1 MNLSL
6 PVPSLPATR
15 RPRILAGRIALATFC
30 AAGIFATSDD
40 VQAANQTW
48 KAVATDGNWIT
59 ATNWVGGAVPG
70 ITRTGN
76 ANNTDVVTFNA
87 LSNFSTITVDAN
99 RFINSIAFTAGA
111 GAYTFTGGL
120 LYLSQGGSISMAAG
134 VTNAQIFSNN
144 LQPQTASS
152 TNGTLSFINNSS
164 TTSATL
170 TFNAPTFTLTNG
182 NGRPTTLTLDGS
194 NTGENVI
201 SSNITDA
208 FGAQAVNVIN
218 KNGVGTWVLSGS
230 NTFTHSAGGGPRNV
244 ANGIQ
249 INAGTLV
256 AANNNALGNNAT
268 ANLEQV
274 SINNGGTLQLR
285 GGITLDNG
293 ISLNLNNGGT
303 IASNGSNTT
312 NARVNVSTAA
322 ATSVTL
328 ATLNAADVF
337 TIGNG
342 ANDLTGGAADSVI
355 RISGPG
361 TIFTAQASTNYLGG
375 WSVNAG
381 TLKVG
386 SSTNGLG
393 VNGVVTFGA
402 GSTGKL
408 QLNANNV
415 TLTSLTTN
423 ATPGSAVVENGTDGT
438 SALTVNNASA
448 NTFAGIIQNGAAGT
462 LSLTKGAA
470 GSLTL
475 SNANTYSGGTTI
487 SAGTLVAA
495 NSSALGSGAV
505 SLTGATL
512 SATNLTIG
520 ALTFGGT
527 GNLAL
532 ANVASNLVTS
542 TGAVTING
550 TGNLLTV
557 GGTSAAGNTYTLL
570 SGTGISGTD
579 LSLTG
584 TSVANQLILLGNN
597 TTVGRTNYAFGSTG
611 TALQLTVSGGA
622 FNVTWNGGNAAWN
635 TTDATWQKDGL
646 GANIAFF
653 TGDHVTIS
661 TADSIAVDGAGV
673 TTGTLT
679 VNNAS
684 GTATL
689 TGGSVTA
696 NGAFTKSGAG
706 TLQLDNAVSATAG
719 TTISG
724 GTLAL
729 GATGSLSSNAV
740 TVNGGALNIGSS
752 NVTLGNVS
760 LIAGSIDGSTG
771 VLTGTGSAYD
781 MQAGSVSAIL
791 GGGIGLNKTTGGTV
805 TLSGANTYSGPTAVS
820 AGTLALSGSGT
831 YGTGSLTVS
840 GGIANLGGSSITN
853 ILGALSG
860 GGAVNN
866 GTITN
871 DASNYNLQD
880 GSVGAVL
887 AGTNGLNKSTA
898 GTVALGGANTFNGAT
913 TITGGVLRMD
923 NSLALQ
929 NSTVTV
935 SIADGLAF
943 GTGITSATVGALSGA
958 SAFVLTNSDTNAVNL
973 TTGGNNASTT
983 YSGVLSGTGASL
995 TKNGSGTLT
1004 LSGPNTYTGGTFLNV
1019 GTVAI
1024 NNGSALGSGTLTAS
1038 NGTTISLIT
1047 ASGIGN
1053 AVTLSGLNASVTMT
1067 SNQGSSGYG
1076 SNVTGTADQTLVIS
1090 GNPVNFNNTTRQF
1103 TNFLG
1108 TVNVLAGST
1117 ISDRSSTTTW
1127 TNGGDNTLFN
1137 VDGFMTSRNGGNW
1150 ALGAL
1155 SGSGT
1160 LSMGTSGSNNIGLT
1174 YTIGARGTNTTFS
1187 GVIQNG
1193 DTATG
1198 KIVNVIKTGA
1208 ATQTFS
1214 GANTFT
1220 GALTVN
1226 GGTLA
1231 AALGNNSTNPVTGA
1245 LGNTQVARNITVNN
1259 TGTLR
1264 FDAGDVMGGA
1274 ASTIASTLVINSGGT
1289 VTNNGTAFNTLGAV
1303 TLNGG
1308 TLTGT
1313 GGSSNGQFQM
1323 YAFGGT
1329 VTAGGSSASTI
1340 SSAVG
1345 TTNGGSAIDTV
1356 GYHLGT
1362 AVATGTTFNVADATG
1377 SSAFDLNVSA
1387 ILIDRVGGLGAA
1399 SLTKSGVG
1407 TMTLSAANTYTG
1419 PTTVTAGTLEIS
1431 GGISATS
1438 SVDITGGSL
1447 LLSGAG
1453 LDRVANAAA
1462 VNLNGGTL
1470 GFAAGVS
1477 GGSETLGNLILG
1489 ANSFID
1495 FGTGSGNSF
1504 LFSTLNLGAHS
1515 LSIYNWSGPD
1525 TAQDHLLFDVTTLP
1539 GNALAQIS
1547 FYSDNG
1553 SAFLG
1558 TGSEISFGSDFEIVP
1573 VPEPSSTALLG
1584 SALLAGLVG
1593 LRERR
1598 RFKNFASV
1606 NKDGQSTSPTL

>member
-1 MNLSL
+1 MKTRPFFFDRLL
-6 PVPSLPATR
+6 LPA
-15 RPRILAGRIALATFC
+15 AALITFS
-30 AAGIFATSDD
+30 GS
-40 VQAANQTW
+40 VQAASQTW

-59 ATNWVGGAVPG
+59 ATNWVGGGVPG
-70 ITRTGN
+70 ITRTVN

-87 LSNFSTITVDAN
+87 VSNFSTITVDAN
-99 RFINSIAFTAGA
+99 RFVNSIAFTAGA

-152 TNGTLSFINNSS
+152 TNGTLSFINNATS
-164 TTSATL
+164 TAATL

-194 NTGENVI
+194 NTGENII

-208 FGAQAVNVIN
+208 FAAQAVNVIN

-230 NTFTHSAGGGPRNV
+230 NTFTNSAGGGPRNV

-274 SINNGGTLQLR
+274 SINTGGTLQLR

-303 IASNGSNTT
+303 ITSNGSNTT
-312 NARVNVSTAA
+312 NARINVSTAA
-322 ATSVTL
+322 STSVTL

-355 RISGPG
+355 KISGPG

-375 WSVNAG
+375 WSINAG

-386 SSTNGLG
+386 SSTSGLG
-393 VNGVVTFGA
+393 VNGVVAFGS

-408 QLNANNV
+408 QLNAKNV
-415 TLTSLTTN
+415 TLTSLTTH
-423 ATPGSAVVENGTDGT
+423 ATPGTAVIENGTAGA
-438 SALTVNNASA
+438 SVLTVNNASA
-448 NTFAGIIQNGAAGT
+448 NTFAGVIQDGAAGT

-470 GSLTL
+470 GTLTL
-475 SNANTYSGGTTI
+475 SGASSYTGGTTI
-487 SAGTLVAA
+487 TAGTLVAGS
-495 NSSALGSGAV
+495 SSALGSGAV

-512 SATNLTIG
+512 SATNLTSG

-532 ANVASNLVTS
+532 ANVVANSVTS
-542 TGAVTING
+542 TGAITING
-550 TGNLLTV
+550 AGNLLTV
-557 GGTSAAGNTYTLL
+557 GGSSVAGNTYTLL
-570 SGTGISGTD
+570 SGTSISGTD

-584 TSVANQLILLGNN
+584 TSVANQLILLGSN
-597 TTVGRTNYAFGSTG
+597 TTVGRTNYAFGSTS
-611 TALQLTVSGGA
+611 TALQLTVTGGA
-622 FNVTWNGGNAAWN
+622 FNVTWNGGDAAWN
-635 TTDATWQKDGL
+635 AIDANWQKNGV

-661 TADSIAVDGAGV
+661 TANSIAVDGAGV
-673 TTGTLT
+673 STGTLL

-684 GTATL
+684 GSATL

-706 TLQLDNAVSATAG
+706 TLQLDNALTATAG
-719 TTISG
+719 TTISA

-729 GATGSLSSNAV
+729 GATGSLSSSAVAV
-740 TVNGGALNIGSS
+740 TGGALNIGAT
-752 NVTLGNVS
+752 NATLANVS
-760 LIAGSIDGSTG
+760 LTAGSINGSTG

-805 TLSGANTYSGPTAVS
+805 TLAGANTYSGPTAIS
-820 AGTLALSGSGT
+820 AGMLAISGSGT
-831 YGTGSLTVS
+831 FGTGSLTVS
-840 GGIANLGGSSITN
+840 GGIADLGGASITN
-853 ILGALSG
+853 TLGALSG

-871 DASNYNLQD
+871 NAGNYNLQD

-887 AGTNGLNKSTA
+887 AGTHGLNKSTA
-898 GTVALGGANTFNGAT
+898 GTVALGGANTFSGAT
-913 TITGGVLRMD
+913 AITAGILRMD

-935 SIADGLAF
+935 STTNGLAF
-943 GTGITSATVGALSGA
+943 GTAITSATVGSLSGGA
-958 SAFVLTNSDTNAVNL
+958 NLDLTNSDTNGVSLA
-973 TTGGNNASTT
+973 TGGNNASTT
-983 YSGVLSGTGASL
+983 FSGILSGTGGSV
-995 TKNGSGTLT
+995 TKNGTGALT
-1004 LSGPNTYTGGTFLNV
+1004 LSGTNTYTGGTFLNA
-1019 GTVAI
+1019 GTVII

-1038 NGTTISLIT
+1038 NGTTISLTT

-1053 AVTLSGLNASVTMT
+1053 AITLSGANATVTMT
-1067 SNQGSSGYG
+1067 SNQTSSGYG
-1076 SNVTGTADQTLVIS
+1076 SNLSGTADQTLQIS

-1117 ISDRSSTTTW
+1117 LGDRSSTTTW
-1127 TNGGDNTLFN
+1127 VNGGDNTLFN

-1155 SGSGT
+1155 SGTGT
-1160 LSMGTSGSNNIGLT
+1160 LSMGGSGSNGIGLS
-1174 YTIGARGTNTTFS
+1174 YTLGARGTNTTFS
-1187 GVIQNG
+1187 GIIQDG
-1193 DTATG
+1193 DTANG
-1198 KIVNVIKTGA
+1198 KLVSVIKTGA
-1208 ATQTFS
+1208 ATQTLS
-1214 GANTFT
+1214 GASTFT
-1220 GALTVN
+1220 GSLTVN

-1231 AALGNNSTNPVTGA
+1231 AALSSNSTNPVSGA
-1245 LGNTQVARNITVNN
+1245 LGNTQVARNITVNT

-1274 ASTIASTLVINSGGT
+1274 GSSILSTLVINNGGT

-1323 YAFGGT
+1323 FAFGGT

-1340 SSAVG
+1340 SSAAG
-1345 TTNGGSAIDTV
+1345 TTNGGTAIDTV

-1362 AVATGTTFNVADATG
+1362 GVATGTTFNVADATG
-1377 SSAFDLNVSA
+1377 SSASDLNVSA
-1387 ILIDRVGGLGAA
+1387 SLIDRTGGLGAA

-1407 TMTLSAANTYTG
+1407 TMTLSGTNTYTG
-1419 PTTVTAGTLEIS
+1419 ATTINAGILAVNGSI
-1431 GGISATS
+1431 TS
-1438 SVDITGGSL
+1438 SVTVNSGGTLSGSGTITGDLAVASNGILAAGNSPGVLTASGTTTLASGSIFSWDLDTTLSGRGTAYDGVNTTAVSGSGAIFQVVLQGAQSFGDAFWTSAHTWSDIFTTDGTTPVSSDLAAVFSTFTYANGSGVLGTPSAIGSFSLTGSSLSWSAVPEPTSALAGL
-1447 LLSGAG
+1447 LLGAG
-1453 LDRVANAAA
+1453 LLRRRR
-1462 VNLNGGTL
+1462 
-1470 GFAAGVS
+1470 AGV
-1477 GGSETLGNLILG
+1477 T
-1489 ANSFID
+1489 
-1495 FGTGSGNSF
+1495 
-1504 LFSTLNLGAHS
+1504 
-1515 LSIYNWSGPD
+1515 
-1525 TAQDHLLFDVTTLP
+1525 Q
-1539 GNALAQIS
+1539 
-1547 FYSDNG
+1547 
-1553 SAFLG
+1553 
-1558 TGSEISFGSDFEIVP
+1558 
-1573 VPEPSSTALLG
+1573 
-1584 SALLAGLVG
+1584 
-1593 LRERR
+1593 
-1598 RFKNFASV
+1598 
-1606 NKDGQSTSPTL
+1606 